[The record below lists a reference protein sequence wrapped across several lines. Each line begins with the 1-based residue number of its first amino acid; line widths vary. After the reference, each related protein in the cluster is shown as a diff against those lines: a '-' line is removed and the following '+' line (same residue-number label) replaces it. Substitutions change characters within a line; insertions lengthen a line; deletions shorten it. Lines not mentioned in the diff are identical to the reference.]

1 MPQFQPLVYLVSWC
15 LWLVSALQG
24 YEINSEDRRK
34 LVDDIEQMS
43 YDGQETL
50 IEFLETG
57 VAPSTLENNACKQF
71 VCNTTELPIVFES
84 KDPQSSNFRSCWSS
98 GNNSIIKHCLPF
110 KVYFIRYSSIFQRA
124 RPEFDIRRTIL
135 TIFRDRV
142 LTKVLQ
148 NVNQRIP
155 ILEPMLF
162 TVLLETDNV
171 GNDSADFTAI
181 AQRVMGTKQVLLRSL
196 RFSCVSVLK
205 YKPFVISEPET
216 RAYGEDPVP
225 DVAQQADKKGDM
237 GRHAEISHV
246 QHVIP
251 VEQIT
256 RPSGRVLLVVLP
268 LPLAAYITQLRP
280 LQYRCLAMCI
290 L

>member
-1 MPQFQPLVYLVSWC
+1 MSRFTMTWLSQTAVLYFYPLFFGPYADFSVCDTSKYIEVPFISENPSTFRKISDIVRSQSPPTSPSPIPGSPTWC

-71 VCNTTELPIVFES
+71 VCNTTELPTVLAS
-84 KDPQSSNFRSCWSS
+84 KDPQELLVLWQQLYHQTLPALQ
-98 GNNSIIKHCLPF
+98 SILYPL
-110 KVYFIRYSSIFQRA
+110 QRT

-148 NVNQRIP
+148 NVNERIP
-155 ILEPMLF
+155 ALEPMLF
-162 TVLLETDNV
+162 TVLLETDN
-171 GNDSADFTAI
+171 DESAEFSAI
-181 AQRVMGTKQVLLRSL
+181 AHRVMGTKQVLLRSL
-196 RFSCVSVLK
+196 VGV
-205 YKPFVISEPET
+205 
-216 RAYGEDPVP
+216 
-225 DVAQQADKKGDM
+225 
-237 GRHAEISHV
+237 HAEIQTFPGS
-246 QHVIP
+246 
-251 VEQIT
+251 
-256 RPSGRVLLVVLP
+256 SDGNLSLW
-268 LPLAAYITQLRP
+268 
-280 LQYRCLAMCI
+280 
-290 L
+290 

>member
-1 MPQFQPLVYLVSWC
+1 MLISPSATPSKNQSTFRKISDIVRNNSPPISPSPVPGSPAWC

-84 KDPQSSNFRSCWSS
+84 KDPQELLVLWQQLYHQTLPALQ
-98 GNNSIIKHCLPF
+98 SILYPL
-110 KVYFIRYSSIFQRA
+110 QRA

-181 AQRVMGTKQVLLRSL
+181 AQRVMGTKQSRKPEPMVRIRSRTL
-196 RFSCVSVLK
+196 PN
-205 YKPFVISEPET
+205 KPT
-216 RAYGEDPVP
+216 
-225 DVAQQADKKGDM
+225 KKVTWGDM
-237 GRHAEISHV
+237 RKSATFSI
-246 QHVIP
+246 
-251 VEQIT
+251 
-256 RPSGRVLLVVLP
+256 
-268 LPLAAYITQLRP
+268 
-280 LQYRCLAMCI
+280 
-290 L
+290 